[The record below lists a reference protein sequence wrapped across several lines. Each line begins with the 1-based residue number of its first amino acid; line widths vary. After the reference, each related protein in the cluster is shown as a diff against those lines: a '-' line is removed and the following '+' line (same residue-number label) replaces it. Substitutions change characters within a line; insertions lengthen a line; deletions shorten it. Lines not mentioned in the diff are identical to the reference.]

1 MKSVFVAILFLLS
14 ISSIARESR
23 HYTAIQGLLGSDVTA
38 ICKNENFLWI
48 ATNEGLNRFDGKK
61 FKVYEKANNST
72 NSLSENNIETL
83 MFDSNGL
90 LWIGLKA
97 GGVDIY
103 DPKKDKFIHIS
114 QLTKTY
120 PHRVISIYEDSK
132 QSIWLGT
139 WEEGI
144 YKLEPTPGKPLDYT
158 ITRHYD
164 NYIVSDFIE
173 KPEGIL
179 WAGTYNGYF
188 LYDIAAEKWINE
200 YDENGESIV
209 ITQFLDAGG
218 KNTLWCTTWQQG
230 LLKIAWK
237 ENDFLSIQ
245 TQRYLTQ
252 YKNLYSAH
260 YWGGNKIYLGTW
272 GEGIKA
278 VEITP
283 NGVIEATAP
292 RLNAPV
298 ILSFFRDKYNK
309 TWVGT
314 YGNGFYRLN
323 TEGSGINYLSPINR
337 NGLSAVHKVCSYTD
351 NRLLVGTQGDGLY
364 LYDVKQQQ
372 LIPKRFPFYNTTF
385 TNYILS
391 LYCDEEL
398 LIVGHDDA
406 GIAYT
411 PFSGGKT
418 ADFELKQFFAGAR
431 LTKVTSIFRDDNS
444 RIWLGTKQNGLMS
457 LKYDVRTKAFTDFVY
472 CDSFGHGEITGFVKR
487 DNEHLWIASHSGL
500 YLFNT
505 IAGRVEDIP
514 NIGKIPEIIYCLVD
528 DKKNRCLW
536 LGTSTG
542 IRKLDYASGAYKL
555 EDAFPTEILPAG
567 AIYDLSLDAEN
578 NLWFSVVNRIF
589 CFVNEEH
596 KLKEINAEIFG
607 DQIFL
612 SSSNAGI
619 DGKEQIVFGG
629 TDNLALINP
638 QIFLHQPDQT
648 KIVFTELQIDHNKVN
663 VGEKV
668 YGKVILNDET
678 EYISSVTL
686 SYFCKWISL
695 SFTEV
700 GWDYYCNKYQYR
712 ISGFSNS
719 WQYLD
724 ITKPLTFSQLPPGEY
739 TLSIRPYD
747 VFSENESVWNL
758 QMKILPPWWQTGGFY
773 VLSAILIILSL
784 ITMFFVIKNYYKR
797 RGQQRSLE
805 MEKKKK
811 EELLQEKESFFAG
824 LSHDLLT
831 PFSLIIAPAND
842 LLRENLQGEKRE
854 KVEIIA
860 KNAGYLS
867 DIFTTILDL
876 KRAEFI
882 DMEIKEKQVELV
894 SFCRLIVN
902 AFDYLAKS
910 KRISLSCQS
919 EIPKLMISFDTV
931 KLERILYNLLSNS
944 IKFTPEGG
952 SINVSLS
959 VSKEKF
965 TLRITDT
972 GGGIDSKNLSKV
984 FNKFYQEA
992 KYRNKMQGLGLG
1004 LYIVRS
1010 FVDKLGGEL
1019 DIQSEPG
1026 KGTDIGI
1033 TFPFR
1038 RIPELKNPTE
1048 NIREDEFPA
1057 ILLVEDN
1064 TQLRE
1069 YLKKEL
1075 STHFQVMVREN
1086 GVEGLEFIKDNL
1098 PEIVISDVMMP
1109 EMDGLTLCRKIKTTP
1124 LLSDIFVVLLS
1135 AKSSTED
1142 KLQGYKA
1149 GADFYVQKPF
1159 DSQILIN
1166 QVLNIYTTRQQ
1177 RRKQIMYE
1185 FLSFPDPGKT
1195 ENTPKNDFFGR
1206 AVKIIEDH
1214 LMDENFKMDE
1224 FAAEMA
1230 VSKTILHRK
1239 FKVIIGETPNIFIR
1253 NVRIRKAAGMLK
1265 NTDLTVAEIAY
1276 LTGFSQSH
1284 YFIKCFKEIYGTTP
1298 KSFRAYCSDG
1308 KKS

>member
-1 MKSVFVAILFLLS
+1 MKSIFVAILFLLTTP
-14 ISSIARESR
+14 SIALESR
-23 HYTAIQGLLGSDVTA
+23 HYTAMQGLLGSDVTA
-38 ICKNENFLWI
+38 ICENENFLWI
-48 ATNEGLNRFDGKK
+48 VTNEGLNRFDGKK
-61 FKVYEKANNST
+61 FKVYKKANNST

-103 DPKKDKFIHIS
+103 DPKKDTFIPIG

-120 PHRVISIYEDSK
+120 PHRVISMYEDSRK
-132 QSIWLGT
+132 NIWLGS
-139 WEEGI
+139 WEEGV

-158 ITRHYD
+158 ITRHYES
-164 NYIVSDFIE
+164 YIVSDFVE

-179 WAGTYNGYF
+179 WVGTYNGYF
-188 LYDIAAEKWINE
+188 LYDIVAGKWIND
-200 YDENGESIV
+200 YDENSESLF
-209 ITQFLDAGG
+209 ITQFLDTGD

-230 LLKIAWK
+230 LLKISWK
-237 ENDFLSIQ
+237 ENDFSSIQ
-245 TQRYLTQ
+245 IQRYLTQ

-260 YWGGNKIYLGTW
+260 YVGDHKIYLGTW

-283 NGVIEATAP
+283 DGVLESAANP
-292 RLNAPV
+292 QLNAPV
-298 ILSFFRDKYNK
+298 ILGFFRDKYSK

-323 TEGSGINYLSPINR
+323 TEGSGIKYLSPINR
-337 NGLSAVHKVCSYTD
+337 NGLSAVYKVCSYAD
-351 NRLLVGTQGDGLY
+351 NRLLIGTQGDGLY
-364 LYDVKQQQ
+364 LYDVAQQQ

-406 GIAYT
+406 GIAYAS
-411 PFSGGKT
+411 FSGEKT
-418 ADFELKQFFAGAR
+418 AGFELKQFFADAR
-431 LTKVTSIFRDDNS
+431 LTKLTSIFRDDNS

-457 LKYDVRTKAFTDFVY
+457 LKYDSRTKAFTDFIY
-472 CDSFGHGEITGFVKR
+472 CDSLGHSEITGFVKR

-505 IAGRVEDIP
+505 VANRVENIP
-514 NIGKIPEIIYCLVD
+514 DIGKIPEIIYSLAD
-528 DKKNRCLW
+528 DKKNKCLW
-536 LGTSTG
+536 LGTSIG

-567 AIYDLSLDAEN
+567 ASYDLSLDAEN
-578 NLWFSVVNRIF
+578 NLWFSIVNRIF

-612 SSSNAGI
+612 SSSNAEI
-619 DGKEQIVFGG
+619 EGKEQIVFGG

-638 QIFLHQPDQT
+638 QTFLHRPDQT
-648 KIVFTELQIDHNKVN
+648 KIVLTELQIDHDKVN

-668 YGKVILNDET
+668 YGRVVLNDET
-678 EYISSVTL
+678 EYISSLTL

-700 GWDYYCNKYQYR
+700 GWDYYRNKYQYR

-747 VFSENESVWNL
+747 AFSENEPVWNL
-758 QMKILPPWWQTGGFY
+758 QMEILPPWWQTGGFY
-773 VLSAILIILSL
+773 ALSAVLIMLSL

-811 EELLQEKESFFAG
+811 EELLQEKERFFAG

-842 LLRENLQGEKRE
+842 LLRENLPEEKRE

-867 DIFTTILDL
+867 DMFTAILDL

-882 DMEIKEKQVELV
+882 DMEIREKQVELV
-894 SFCRLIVN
+894 SFCRLMVH

-919 EIPKLMISFDTV
+919 EIPELMIAFDTV
-931 KLERILYNLLSNS
+931 KLERILYNVLSNS

-952 SINVSLS
+952 SIKVLLSISLS
-959 VSKEKF
+959 GKEKF
-965 TLRITDT
+965 RLRITDT
-972 GGGIDSKNLSKV
+972 GGGIDAKNLSKV

-992 KYRNKMQGLGLG
+992 NDRNKVQGLGLG

-1019 DIQSEPG
+1019 EIQSEPG
-1026 KGTDIGI
+1026 TGTDICI

-1048 NIREDEFPA
+1048 NTGEDELPS

-1064 TQLRE
+1064 SELSE

-1075 STHFQVMVREN
+1075 SAHFHVTVRGN
-1086 GVEGLEFIKDNL
+1086 GAEGLEFIRDNL

-1124 LLSDIFVVLLS
+1124 LLSDIFVALLS

-1142 KLQGYKA
+1142 EWQGYKA
-1149 GADFYVQKPF
+1149 GADFYLKKPF
-1159 DSQILIN
+1159 DSQVLIKH
-1166 QVLNIYTTRQQ
+1166 VLNVHTTRQQ
-1177 RRKQIMYE
+1177 RRKQIMHE
-1185 FLSFPDPGKT
+1185 FLSSSDSGKT
-1195 ENTPKNDFFGR
+1195 ESTPQNDFFGR
-1206 AVKIIEDH
+1206 AVKIIEEH

-1224 FAAEMA
+1224 FAAEMN
-1230 VSKTILHRK
+1230 VSKAVLHRK

-1265 NTDLTVAEIAY
+1265 ETDLTVAEIAY

-1284 YFIKCFKEIYGTTP
+1284 YFIRCFKELYGMTP
-1298 KSFRAYCSDG
+1298 KSFR
-1308 KKS
+1308 K